1 METGIFYALIAGL
14 FWGSSPVLVKRGLV
28 GSDVS
33 AATLYQQATILLTLV
48 LAAVLEGNLMAQRIA
63 PLPLAVF
70 IATGIVGAYLGR
82 TLFVKSVAQ
91 IGASRAQSLNN
102 SSPLIT
108 VLLAALLLGET
119 LSPAVLGGVLLIIAG
134 VFFVTT
140 TNAQGEDSGAART
153 LTLTLTSIMATLCY
167 GIVPV
172 MKKFGTDLG
181 GPPVLG
187 ALVMH
192 ATGLA
197 LLLTL
202 GAAAQDRAQ
211 VAQAAAEQFALFRR
225 RRRLA
230 GHRFDPDAEG
240 FALRAG
246 FGGCADLEYP
256 TDHQFHSHQGAA
268 PRYRSR
274 DLARRRRRRFGGH
287 GCSGITM
294 GLKET
299 FKSSRFN
306 SSMLGRRYGI
316 A

>member
-1 METGIFYALIAGL
+1 METGIFYAVVAGL

-48 LAAVLEGNLMAQRIA
+48 FAAVLEGNLMAQKIA
-63 PLPLAVF
+63 PQPLAVF
-70 IATGIVGAYLGR
+70 VATGVVGAYLGR

-119 LSPAVLGGVLLIIAG
+119 LTPAVLGGVLLIVAG
-134 VFFVTT
+134 VFFVTRT
-140 TNAQGEDSGAART
+140 ESEGRDTGAART
-153 LTLTLTSIMATLCY
+153 LTLTSISATLCY

-172 MKKFGTDLG
+172 LKKLGTDLG

-202 GAAAQDRAQ
+202 GRLLNIELKWPKLPVSSLACFVGAGVLQGVGSILTLKALLYAPASVVAPIWNTQPIISFFLTKAVLQGIEVVTLRDGVAAALV
-211 VAQAAAEQFALFRR
+211 VAGVLV
-225 RRRLA
+225 
-230 GHRFDPDAEG
+230 
-240 FALRAG
+240 LRWG
-246 FGGCADLEYP
+246 
-256 TDHQFHSHQGAA
+256 
-268 PRYRSR
+268 
-274 DLARRRRRRFGGH
+274 
-287 GCSGITM
+287 
-294 GLKET
+294 
-299 FKSSRFN
+299 
-306 SSMLGRRYGI
+306 
-316 A
+316 

>member
-1 METGIFYALIAGL
+1 
-14 FWGSSPVLVKRGLV
+14 
-28 GSDVS
+28 
-33 AATLYQQATILLTLV
+33 LYQQATILLTLV

-140 TNAQGEDSGAART
+140 TDAQGEDSGAAR
-153 LTLTLTSIMATLCY
+153 TLTLTSIMATLCY

-172 MKKFGTDLG
+172 LKKFGTDLG

-202 GAAAQDRAQ
+202 GRLLKIELKWHKLPLSSFLCFVGAGVLQGIGSILTLKALLYAPASVVAPIWNTQPIISFILTKVLLHGIEVVTLRDGVAAAL
-211 VAQAAAEQFALFRR
+211 VVMGVLV
-225 RRRLA
+225 
-230 GHRFDPDAEG
+230 
-240 FALRAG
+240 LRWG
-246 FGGCADLEYP
+246 
-256 TDHQFHSHQGAA
+256 
-268 PRYRSR
+268 
-274 DLARRRRRRFGGH
+274 
-287 GCSGITM
+287 
-294 GLKET
+294 
-299 FKSSRFN
+299 
-306 SSMLGRRYGI
+306 
-316 A
+316 

>member
-48 LAAVLEGNLMAQRIA
+48 LAAVLEGNPMAQRIA

-119 LSPAVLGGVLLIIAG
+119 LSPALLGGVLLIIAG

-140 TNAQGEDSGAART
+140 TDAQGEDSGAART
-153 LTLTLTSIMATLCY
+153 LTLTSIMATLCY
-167 GIVPV
+167 GVVPV
-172 MKKFGTDLG
+172 LKKFGTDLG

-202 GAAAQDRAQ
+202 GRLLKIELKWHKLPLSSFLCFVGAGVLQGIGSILTLKALLYAPASVVAPIWNTQPIISFILTKVLLQGIEVVTLRDGVAAAL
-211 VAQAAAEQFALFRR
+211 VVMGVLV
-225 RRRLA
+225 
-230 GHRFDPDAEG
+230 
-240 FALRAG
+240 LRWA
-246 FGGCADLEYP
+246 
-256 TDHQFHSHQGAA
+256 
-268 PRYRSR
+268 
-274 DLARRRRRRFGGH
+274 
-287 GCSGITM
+287 
-294 GLKET
+294 
-299 FKSSRFN
+299 
-306 SSMLGRRYGI
+306 
-316 A
+316 

>member
-140 TNAQGEDSGAART
+140 TDAQCEDSGAAR
-153 LTLTLTSIMATLCY
+153 TLTLTSIMATLCY

-172 MKKFGTDLG
+172 LKKFGTDLG

-202 GAAAQDRAQ
+202 GRLLKIELKWHKLPLSSFLCFVGAGVLQGIGSILTLKALLYAPASVVAPIWNTQPIISFILTKVLLQGIEVVTLRDGVAAAL
-211 VAQAAAEQFALFRR
+211 VVMGVLV
-225 RRRLA
+225 
-230 GHRFDPDAEG
+230 
-240 FALRAG
+240 LRWG
-246 FGGCADLEYP
+246 
-256 TDHQFHSHQGAA
+256 
-268 PRYRSR
+268 
-274 DLARRRRRRFGGH
+274 
-287 GCSGITM
+287 
-294 GLKET
+294 
-299 FKSSRFN
+299 
-306 SSMLGRRYGI
+306 
-316 A
+316 

>member
-140 TNAQGEDSGAART
+140 TDARGGDSGAAR
-153 LTLTLTSIMATLCY
+153 TLTLTSIMATLCY

-172 MKKFGTDLG
+172 LKKFGTDLG

-202 GAAAQDRAQ
+202 GRLLKIELKWHKLPLSSFLCFVGAGVLQGIGSILTLKALLYAPASVVAPIWNTQPIISFILTKVLLQGIEVVTLRDGVAAAL
-211 VAQAAAEQFALFRR
+211 VVMGVLV
-225 RRRLA
+225 
-230 GHRFDPDAEG
+230 
-240 FALRAG
+240 LRWG
-246 FGGCADLEYP
+246 
-256 TDHQFHSHQGAA
+256 
-268 PRYRSR
+268 
-274 DLARRRRRRFGGH
+274 
-287 GCSGITM
+287 
-294 GLKET
+294 
-299 FKSSRFN
+299 
-306 SSMLGRRYGI
+306 
-316 A
+316 